1 MERKIMQNRRQR
13 YGLKKYDAP
22 LRIQYDKGAFAFKR
36 GTNKNPYHFNTMQH
50 REWQRGYN
58 FAYFANL
65 KKVKEYE
72 SRNRGKRVH
81 GK

>member
-1 MERKIMQNRRQR
+1 MQNRRQR

-22 LRIQYDKGAFAFKR
+22 LRIQYDKGVFAFKR
-36 GTNKNPYHFNTMQH
+36 GADRSPYHLNTMQH

-65 KKVKEYE
+65 KRVKEYE
-72 SRNRGKRVH
+72 SRARGKKVH